1 MKSPLTLQV
10 VGDASNHCELVS
22 YGKAVALYAAAD
34 PAIQPELPY
43 FLSAF
48 TYPKTMLTHVEQTGS
63 TRGYAGPCGVP
74 ELRFDLDDEDIEE
87 ASRNA
92 SPTA

>member
-1 MKSPLTLQV
+1 MKSPLTLRV
-10 VGDASNHCELVS
+10 VGDASNRRELVP

-34 PAIQPELPY
+34 PAIQPELPS
-43 FLSAF
+43 FFGAF

-63 TRGYAGPCGVP
+63 TRGYAGTCGVP

-92 SPTA
+92 NHTA